1 MSEANEKILGVR
13 TLPIFPLPVI
23 LMPGE
28 MIPLHIFEP
37 RYRKMIEDI
46 QAGNQLFGLSYFEPL
61 ETEDIKPPAGHLGCA
76 AELRDVQLMPDGR
89 SNIIITGVMRY
100 RLEEYADTGE
110 PYFVGEISFFE
121 DIPEKENEEKLA
133 GLSKEVVE
141 LFTRVANA
149 AHKISGERNP
159 LPDLP
164 DIAPQELSFLISAAF
179 NFENE
184 VKFELMETRSTTK
197 RLKRLRVLL
206 KRAVETIEET
216 AAIHQVSK
224 TNGHSK
230 KKINLD

>member
-1 MSEANEKILGVR
+1 V
-13 TLPIFPLPVI
+13 
-23 LMPGE
+23 
-28 MIPLHIFEP
+28 
-37 RYRKMIEDI
+37 
-46 QAGNQLFGLSYFEPL
+46 
-61 ETEDIKPPAGHLGCA
+61 GCA

-89 SNIIITGVMRY
+89 SNIVVSGVMRY
-100 RLEEYADTGE
+100 RLDEYTDTGE
-110 PYFVGEISFFE
+110 PYFTGRISFFA
-121 DIPEKENEEKLA
+121 DIQEKESEEKLA
-133 GLSKEVVE
+133 GLSKEVAG

-184 VKFELMETRSTTK
+184 VKLELMETRSTTE

-206 KRAVETIEET
+206 KRAVDTIEET